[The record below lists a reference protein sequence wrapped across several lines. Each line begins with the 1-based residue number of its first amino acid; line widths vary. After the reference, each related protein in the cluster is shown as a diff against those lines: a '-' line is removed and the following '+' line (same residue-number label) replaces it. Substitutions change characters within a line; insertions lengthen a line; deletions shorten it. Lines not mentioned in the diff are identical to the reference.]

1 MNLDMV
7 IRFGKYK
14 GKTVKWVMY
23 NDRRYFEWAKENAPQ
38 MFEEFKPTGKPRI
51 LDTQTE
57 GSQGDLESEDEG
69 TEARDWNNP
78 HLFFEI
84 AQRAMRERG
93 EI

>member
-1 MNLDMV
+1 MNQEMV

-23 NDRRYFEWAKENAPQ
+23 NDRRYFGWAQENAPQ
-38 MFEEFKPTGKPRI
+38 MFEEFKPTGKPKI
-51 LDTQTE
+51 LDTPGAGNPE
-57 GSQGDLESEDEG
+57 DLDAEVEG